1 MMSIVLPKAEETPHE
16 TPTCEVGVRGRGMAT
31 QSRRCGGPPGP
42 APVDILS
49 AYRLYAQHYVYEVE
63 AETLPL
69 FYWDD
74 NNRLI
79 KPRTT
84 VTIVYTLATPAVRR
98 SLYRGA
104 ALGLLGERGGAAGA
118 FACCAV
124 NPIMCARRRAR
135 AISDISRPNAARPG
149 HSMRD
154 GVLAGAL
161 DPTCAARC
169 PGVMLRS
176 LRCFASCSVSLT

>member
-1 MMSIVLPKAEETPHE
+1 MRRPR
-16 TPTCEVGVRGRGMAT
+16 VRWVCAVAAWP

-74 NNRLI
+74 NNRL

-84 VTIVYTLATPAVRR
+84 VTIHWLPPR
-98 SLYRGA
+98 
-104 ALGLLGERGGAAGA
+104 
-118 FACCAV
+118 
-124 NPIMCARRRAR
+124 
-135 AISDISRPNAARPG
+135 
-149 HSMRD
+149 
-154 GVLAGAL
+154 
-161 DPTCAARC
+161 
-169 PGVMLRS
+169 
-176 LRCFASCSVSLT
+176 